1 MSPKILF
8 AVLAVVLAGVAVMR
22 VPAQADAFA
31 QEEQMRRFHFDCDHG
46 DRRAC
51 VHFGV
56 LIGENLER
64 HGEWHRTHPEWW
76 WWER

>member
-8 AVLAVVLAGVAVMR
+8 TMFALTLVGVAVLR

-51 VHFGV
+51 V
-56 LIGENLER
+56 R
-64 HGEWHRTHPEWW
+64 SPT
-76 WWER
+76 